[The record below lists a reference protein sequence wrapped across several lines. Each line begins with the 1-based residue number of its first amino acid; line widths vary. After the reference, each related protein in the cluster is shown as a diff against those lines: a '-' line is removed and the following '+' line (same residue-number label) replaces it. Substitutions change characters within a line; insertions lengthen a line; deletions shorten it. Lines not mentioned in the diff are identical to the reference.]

1 MKKSTAGSR
10 DSSLS
15 YSPWTEVEKKSFVSA
30 PEGCGK
36 HCFPYVVLSLQ
47 GRRKS
52 WGVGSLQHV
61 TVILSLVIENQSV
74 GGGELSNVCANE
86 VHQTHLIY
94 ANEYIHI
101 FHNSE
106 APKTPLPPGVYTL
119 AMALFPRPAMGFPI
133 FLVWKREK
141 LNNRAALECS
151 VCHSVTCTYRPHSF
165 LDPTVHN

>member
-1 MKKSTAGSR
+1 MHGSNNTTYVNWKR
-10 DSSLS
+10 FRNRNGDSLASVTVTV
-15 YSPWTEVEKKSFVSA
+15 SPYRKGSAKCKLQFVYLLADIPSKPSWTPIRSREEKYGWLPRLEFVLFPLVEKKSFVSA

-47 GRRKS
+47 GRRRS

-101 FHNSE
+101 FHNS
-106 APKTPLPPGVYTL
+106 
-119 AMALFPRPAMGFPI
+119 
-133 FLVWKREK
+133 
-141 LNNRAALECS
+141 
-151 VCHSVTCTYRPHSF
+151 
-165 LDPTVHN
+165 